1 MNNQM
6 MRNFEFELYKNAL
19 RNHVNKNKRFKVRN
33 LKPVNNKPGVRVQ
46 LNGNNKTFINIEPVN
61 NRSVYILYG
70 KTNPNKR
77 QQGFGT
83 LLRKFIVNA
92 ANNTGKKVYQL
103 SKNTENMMPKN
114 SKNLHY
120 SGRIMVKLGA
130 KRIPYTNVPK
140 SLTKGLP
147 NNGLPWFLYTPKKR

>member
-1 MNNQM
+1 MVNNV
-6 MRNFEFELYKNAL
+6 MRNFEFEFYKNAL

-61 NRSVYILYG
+61 NRSVYILFG
-70 KTNPNKR
+70 KTAENKR
-77 QQGFGT
+77 RQGLGT
-83 LLRKFIVNA
+83 TLRKFVVNA
-92 ANNTGKKVYQL
+92 ANNSNKKVYQMA
-103 SKNTENMMPKN
+103 KNIENMQPKN

-147 NNGLPWFLYTPKKR
+147 NNGIPWFLYLPKKS